1 MAAAVGGTEVIM
13 GMYQEMVVLREQAK
27 PFVARCRCRGNRAN
41 KKRVIQIALNDSE
54 LGARE

>member
-1 MAAAVGGTEVIM
+1 M